1 MPAEVVVRPQFRGLK
16 APYYLRGGVGGGK
29 ARNIFTEEL
38 ESQKNLIMVRDFLV
52 SLFSFKLAFF
62 NIMTN
67 QIIANLENKNLEKCF
82 PKKKKKKQK
91 KRKNFSESHQPETTT
106 DQS

>member
-1 MPAEVVVRPQFRGLK
+1 MPAGVVVLPRFRGLK

-29 ARNIFTEEL
+29 ARNISTEDS
-38 ESQKNLIMVRDFLV
+38 ESKLNLIMVRDFLV

-67 QIIANLENKNLEKCF
+67 QINYSKF
-82 PKKKKKKQK
+82 
-91 KRKNFSESHQPETTT
+91 RK
-106 DQS
+106 